1 MRLAWLSVL
10 LVACQPAPVAEPVRA
25 CVEPV
30 MPMHPRAGALQQ
42 VLDDMHAAGFPGV
55 AAFAK
60 TREGEWAGAA
70 GFSDLARQTPMQT
83 CTVSRAGS
91 ATKAFTAL
99 LVLKLADR
107 GLLDLDDPLS
117 KHLPASTL
125 KGIANADRATL
136 RQALSHT
143 TGIPV
148 PLDDPGFALDTLYER
163 PTRSKSTLEV
173 LNAIRGRPA
182 SFAPGEGW
190 QYSNPNFELL
200 GLVIEQV
207 TGVSYAE
214 ALEREVLRPLA
225 LNDTTFGASSGVAH
239 GFLDLHGD
247 GTLIDSSAWTMGT
260 QSPAGGVVSNVFD
273 LARFLEATTREPRL
287 QVFHEVPAPAAVAP
301 GHTGYGLGLMRWHTP
316 AGDFI
321 GHGGLL
327 FGWQAWVFTKPDA
340 GVTWVLLTNAALG
353 KPSSDL
359 HPFQRRAAEVLLE

>member
-1 MRLAWLSVL
+1 MRGVL
-10 LVACQPAPVAEPVRA
+10 LSCLLCACQAAPGSEPVRP

-30 MPMHPRAGALQQ
+30 FPTHPKAAALQQ
-42 VLDDMHAAGFPGV
+42 VLNDLHAAGFPGV
-55 AAFAK
+55 AAFAR
-60 TREGEWAGAA
+60 TREGTWAGAA
-70 GFSDLARQTPMQT
+70 GFSDLERLTPMQT

-91 ATKAFTAL
+91 ATKLFTAL
-99 LVLKLADR
+99 LVVKLAER

-117 KHLPASTL
+117 KYLPERTL
-125 KGIANADRATL
+125 KGIANADRATI

-163 PTRSKSTLEV
+163 PTQLKSTLDM
-173 LNAIRGRPA
+173 LSAIRGRPA
-182 SFAPGEGW
+182 SFSAGEGW

-207 TGVSYAE
+207 TGVSYEA

-225 LNDTTFGASSGVAH
+225 LDDTTFGASSGVAH
-239 GFLDLHGD
+239 GFIDLHGD
-247 GTLIDSSAWTMGT
+247 GTLIDSSAWAMGT
-260 QSPAGGVVSNVFD
+260 QSPAGGLVSNVFD
-273 LARFLEATTREPRL
+273 LARFLEVATKEPRL
-287 QVFHEVPAPAAVAP
+287 QVFHEVPVKAAVAP
-301 GHTGYGLGLMRWHTP
+301 GHTGYGLGLMRWHTEG
-316 AGDFI
+316 GDFI

-353 KPSSDL
+353 KASTDF
-359 HPFQRRAAEVLLE
+359 HPFQRRAAAVLLE